1 MRGCRDLVNMVNVYH
16 HLARFSSPT
25 PSLQLSSVSDESLV
39 LLYLSHSDEVE
50 LMATFTPADVIRVVR
65 LGSRRGG
72 RGPYTCWVLLRSSRK
87 VFLKRLPSAQL
98 ACSHPRCVFA
108 LCFNSKTFNNLLKKI
123 KNKNKNPVLEQG
135 NKYAL
140 NIHWPIA

>member
-65 LGSRRGG
+65 LGSG
-72 RGPYTCWVLLRSSRK
+72 REGEVHTPAGSFYGPAEK
-87 VFLKRLPSAQL
+87 F
-98 ACSHPRCVFA
+98 F
-108 LCFNSKTFNNLLKKI
+108 
-123 KNKNKNPVLEQG
+123 
-135 NKYAL
+135 
-140 NIHWPIA
+140 

>member
-65 LGSRRGG
+65 LGSRRGE
-72 RGPYTCWVLLRSSRK
+72 RSIHLLGASTVQQKSF
-87 VFLKRLPSAQL
+87 FLKRLPSAQL
-98 ACSHPRCVFA
+98 ACSHPRRVFA
-108 LCFNSKTFNNLLKKI
+108 LCFNSKTFNNL
-123 KNKNKNPVLEQG
+123 
-135 NKYAL
+135 
-140 NIHWPIA
+140 